1 MSDDDSGILPS
12 MSELNAFLHVAIRAA
27 LEAGRLQQA
36 HVGGELR
43 IDTKTSETDLVT
55 HVDKL
60 CETRIREI
68 VAEAYPDH
76 TVLGEEQGYGSAT
89 EGAAD
94 RDGSHRWIVDP
105 IDGTLNFAHGFPFYC
120 TSIGLEI
127 SGVPVVGVVY
137 DSVRDE
143 LFTAVRGGGAF
154 CNGRPLQVTRE
165 TVLKSAMLVTGFAY
179 VEDRIVRNL
188 DVFARMLPKTRSIR
202 RAGAAA
208 LDLCYVAAGRVD
220 GFWEL
225 GLQPWDVAAGT
236 VILRE
241 AGGTLTGGDGSPY
254 RLGQETMVASNGAL
268 HARLIDALDLTDI
281 VLAQESAKSSVEV

>member
-1 MSDDDSGILPS
+1 MSAEIEGILLP
-12 MSELNAFLHVAIRAA
+12 MPELNAFLHVAIRAA
-27 LEAGRLQQA
+27 LEAGRIQQA

-76 TVLGEEQGYGSAT
+76 TVLGEEQGYGSSG
-89 EGAAD
+89 ESGD
-94 RDGSHRWIVDP
+94 RTASHRWIVDP

-127 SGVPVVGVVY
+127 DGEPSVGVVY

-154 CNGRPLQVTRE
+154 CNGRPLQVTQE

-188 DVFARMLPKTRSIR
+188 EVFARMLPKTRSIR

-225 GLQPWDVAAGT
+225 GLQPWDVAAGMII
-236 VILRE
+236 VRE

-268 HARLIDALDLTDI
+268 HSRLIDALDLSAI
-281 VLAQESAKSSVEV
+281 VLAQESSKSSVDV

>member
-1 MSDDDSGILPS
+1 MSD
-12 MSELNAFLHVAIRAA
+12 LNAFLHCAIRAA
-27 LEAGRLQQA
+27 LDAGRIQRA

-43 IDTKTSETDLVT
+43 IDTKSSDTDLVT

-68 VAEAYPDH
+68 IAAEYPDH
-76 TVLGEEQGYGSAT
+76 TVLGEEQGYGSTSTDA
-89 EGAAD
+89 
-94 RDGSHRWIVDP
+94 RYRWIVDP

-127 SGVPVVGVVY
+127 DGEPSVGVVY
-137 DSVRDE
+137 DSTRDE
-143 LFTAVRGGGAF
+143 LFTAVRGGGAW
-154 CNGRPLQVTRE
+154 CNGRPLRVTSE
-165 TVLKSAMLVTGFAY
+165 TVLKNAMLVTGFAY
-179 VEDRIVRNL
+179 VEERIIRNL
-188 DVFARMLPKTRSIR
+188 DVFARMLPLTRSIR

-225 GLQPWDVAAGT
+225 GLQPWDVAAGV
-236 VILRE
+236 VIVRE

-254 RLGQETMVASNGAL
+254 RLGQEAMVASNGAI
-268 HARLIDALDLTDI
+268 HARLIDVLDLQSA
-281 VLAQESAKSSVEV
+281 VLAQEASAKSSVDV